1 MQSILKKYL
10 QNIYKNVI
18 IKNLKYLFKNKIYFL
33 VGLFI
38 FIKSIIFI
46 GMIGTSKATG
56 INISKGFFSV
66 PPYLVYISFV
76 VLILSFS
83 FLFKGRKH
91 LYSLIVIDILIT
103 ILFIGDVWYF
113 RGFSGFLNLFLFSQ
127 TSNLDNLSSSILS
140 MFRPIDFIYI
150 VDIILLIAY
159 SIFNRELY
167 VGVKRNI
174 ILFLAT
180 LIIPSLYMTYYYY
193 KVDVYKRCFYG
204 QTAFIQ
210 SWAPTQTISN
220 LGPIG
225 YHIFDGYKYY
235 INTRPYHLSDSE
247 KQEITQWYDKKVEN
261 LPDNQY
267 AGMFKGKNLIVIQVE
282 SLENFVINEKINGQE
297 ITPNLNKLLKNSLY
311 FNNYRENVYNGTSS
325 DSDLLTNA
333 GVYPVREG
341 SMFFRYPN
349 NQYKASLPKLL
360 EGMGYSTTAIHP
372 DKGSYWNWMQAL
384 TAIGFQKCI
393 DSESFNS
400 TEPIGLGLSDHQ
412 YFEQSIA
419 MLEKEKTP
427 SYTFMVTLSS
437 HAPFDLPE
445 KYKELKLDADFDKN
459 ILGGYFQSIRYTD
472 TQIGKFIDNLDKK
485 GMLKNTVIAIYGD
498 HTGVHKF
505 YPDKVDEIK
514 PAESW
519 WQNNE
524 MRIPLIIYN
533 PDAKGEVISTQAGQI
548 DFLPTISYLMGVD
561 NRLYEKS
568 ALGKVI
574 VNTKRDYTILED
586 FKMYGKYTSEDE
598 KLMKDGIL
606 LSNKMV
612 QSNYFKGG
620 GQN

>member
-1 MQSILKKYL
+1 MQSILKKNL
-10 QNIYKNVI
+10 ENLYKNGI
-18 IKNLKYLFKNKIYFL
+18 IKNLDYLLKNKMYFL

-66 PPYLVYISFV
+66 PPYLVYIAFV
-76 VLILSFS
+76 MVILSFS

-103 ILFIGDVWYF
+103 ALFIGDVMYF
-113 RGFSGFLNLFLFSQ
+113 RGFSGFLNFFLFSQ
-127 TSNLDNLSSSILS
+127 TSNLDNLASSILS
-140 MFRPIDFIYI
+140 MSRPIDIIYI
-150 VDIILLIAY
+150 VDIIFLIVY
-159 SIFNRELY
+159 SFYNKELY

-174 ILFLAT
+174 ALFIAT
-180 LIIPSLYMTYYYY
+180 LIIPSLYMGYYYY

-225 YHIFDGYKYY
+225 YHIFDSYKYY

-247 KQEITQWYDKKVEN
+247 KKEINAWYDKKAEN

-282 SLENFVINEKINGQE
+282 SLENFVINQKINGQE
-297 ITPNLNKLLKNSLY
+297 ITPNLNKLLNNSLY
-311 FNNYRENVYNGTSS
+311 FDNYHENVYNGTSS

-349 NQYKASLPKLL
+349 NQYKHALPELL
-360 EGMGYSTTAIHP
+360 EGMGYETTAIHP

-384 TAIGFQKCI
+384 TAIGFENSI
-393 DSESFNS
+393 DSESFTN

-412 YFEQSIA
+412 FFEQMIP
-419 MLEKEKTP
+419 MIEKQKKP
-427 SYTFMVTLSS
+427 YYTFTVTLSS

-445 KYKELKLDADFDKN
+445 KYKELKLDPDFDAN

-472 TQIGKFIDNLDKK
+472 TVIGKFIDTLKQK
-485 GMLKNTVIAIYGD
+485 GMLEDTVIAIYGD

-505 YPDKVDEIK
+505 YPDKVDEIQ

-519 WQNNE
+519 WKDNQME
-524 MRIPLIIYN
+524 IPLIIYN
-533 PDAKGEVISTQAGQI
+533 PAVKGEVISTEAGQI
-548 DFLPTISYLMGVD
+548 DLLPTLSYLLGVD
-561 NRLYEKS
+561 KSLYEKS
-568 ALGKVI
+568 AIGKVI
-574 VNTKRDYTILED
+574 VNTKRNYTILQD
-586 FKMYGKYTSEDE
+586 FKMYGDYTEEDE
-598 KLMKDGIL
+598 KFMKDGIL
-606 LSNKMV
+606 LSNKMA
-612 QSNYFKGG
+612 QSNYFKG
-620 GQN
+620 N